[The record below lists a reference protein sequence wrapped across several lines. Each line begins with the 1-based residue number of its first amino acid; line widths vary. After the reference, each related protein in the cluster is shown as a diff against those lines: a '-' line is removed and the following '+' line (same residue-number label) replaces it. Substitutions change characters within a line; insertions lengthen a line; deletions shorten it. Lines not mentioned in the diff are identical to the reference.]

1 METKEKKSVTKGQVI
16 GIIIFIF
23 FISWLFTGNET
34 NLESVSTESAEPE
47 VAAATDS
54 QAYIISQNYVK
65 EVLKAPAT
73 ADFPFADYSH
83 IKNDEDTHT
92 VASYVDSENSFGANV
107 RSNWTV
113 TLTYNG
119 GDWANQ
125 SNWTLDRLIFDGEAI
140 YISENFEDAIS
151 TLDEEST
158 E

>member
-16 GIIIFIF
+16 GIIVFIF
-23 FISWLFTGNET
+23 FLSWLFTGNET
-34 NLESVSTESAEPE
+34 NPESVSTETAETE
-47 VAAATDS
+47 VVEATDS

-113 TLTYNG
+113 TLTFKG
-119 GDWANQ
+119 GDWSDQN
-125 SNWTLDRLIFDGEAI
+125 NWNLDRLIFDGEAI
-140 YISENFEDAIS
+140 YVSEDINEAIG
-151 TLDEEST
+151 LE
-158 E
+158 